1 MALRLLVGIR
11 FQVLFTPLPRFFSP
25 FPHGTSSIGRS
36 VVFRLGWWSTLLP
49 TGFLVPRGTLGHSPL
64 DSLSRT
70 RVSLSSPHFPKC
82 FRWVVFGFRR
92 PATPKVRRLSVW
104 ARPISLAATL
114 GFSVDSSSS
123 GYLDVSVRRV
133 WLLFR
138 DDGSLR
144 RVPPFGYPWFFA
156 CLPLPMAFRS
166 LPRPSSPLNA

>member
-49 TGFLVPRGTLGHSPL
+49 TGFLVPRGTLDTGPL
-64 DSLSRT
+64 KSLSGT

-82 FRWVVFGFRR
+82 FPWRFFAFCRS
-92 PATPKVRRLSVW
+92 ATPMTRRSSVW
-104 ARPISLAATL
+104 ARPFSLAATR

-133 WLLFR
+133 WLPFR
-138 DDGSLR
+138 DDGI
-144 RVPPFGYPWFFA
+144 PPAG
-156 CLPLPMAFRS
+156 LPHSDIHGS
-166 LPRPSSPLNA
+166 LPACRSPWLFAACRVLLRL

>member
-1 MALRLLVGIR
+1 MVLRLLVGIR

-49 TGFLVPRGTLGHSPL
+49 TGFLVPRGTLDPDPL
-64 DSLSRT
+64 DSLSGT

-82 FRWVVFGFRR
+82 FRWDAFRF
-92 PATPKVRRLSVW
+92 PGSSTPGARGPPVW
-104 ARPISLAATL
+104 ARPFSLAATR

-133 WLLFR
+133 WPPFR
-138 DDGSLR
+138 DDGIA
-144 RVPPFGYPWFFA
+144 PAG
-156 CLPLPMAFRS
+156 LPHSDIHGS
-166 LPRPSSPLNA
+166 LPACRSPWLFAACHVLLRL

>member
-1 MALRLLVGIR
+1 MVLRLLVGIR

-49 TGFLVPRGTLGHSPL
+49 TGFLVPRGTLDPDPL
-64 DSLSRT
+64 KSLSGT

-82 FRWVVFGFRR
+82 FPWRFFAFCRS
-92 PATPKVRRLSVW
+92 ATPGLRRVLVW
-104 ARPISLAATL
+104 ARPVSLAATQ

-133 WLLFR
+133 WPPFQ
-138 DDGSLR
+138 DDKVSLAGLPHSDIHGSLPACR
-144 RVPPFGYPWFFA
+144 SPWLFAACRV
-156 CLPLPMAFRS
+156 LLR
-166 LPRPSSPLNA
+166 L